1 MPDSNQIYPYAVEPL
16 IEDDYAGEP
25 PAKRLLAYLQSRR
38 EAGSKI
44 VGIYCGYAPVE
55 IIRALGL
62 VPASLCA
69 FSNAT
74 IEAAE
79 AVLPANLCPLIKSSY
94 GFIMKDACPF
104 FAVSD
109 AVVAETTCDGK
120 KKMFE
125 LIADRKPMHVMDLP
139 QVPDEPEALDNWTT
153 MIRKLQRF
161 LESVFG
167 GKATD
172 EQIESAIHDTNEKAR
187 RMNEIFEYAALNPPV
202 IGWPELYDALF
213 LGQGASGADL
223 APILDG
229 MLEKLEKRK
238 RDGYV
243 YGPKGA
249 PRVMVTGCPVG
260 GDSLKVLTAIEEA
273 GGVVVALDSCSGM
286 KPYADYIEEGTGDP
300 VRAMAA
306 RYLKVPCSCMTP
318 NRRRL
323 TEIDRLIEKFRPDA
337 VVDVVLQG
345 CHSYNIESIKVG
357 ERVRTN
363 HGLPFLTVVT
373 DYSQGDIGQMRTRM
387 EALLE
392 MCRQ

>member
-1 MPDSNQIYPYAVEPL
+1 MEMHAVAEPL
-16 IEDDYAGEP
+16 IDDEYTGEP
-25 PAKRLLAYLQSRR
+25 PAKRLLAYLQTQR
-38 EAGSKI
+38 ERGTSI
-44 VGIYCGYAPVE
+44 VGVYCGYAPVE
-55 IIRALGL
+55 LIRAFGL

-74 IEAAE
+74 IETAE
-79 AVLPANLCPLIKSSY
+79 TVLPANLCPLIKSSY

-109 AVVAETTCDGK
+109 AVIGETTCDGK

-139 QVPDEPEALDNWTT
+139 QLPDEPEAIDDWATA
-153 MIRKLQRF
+153 IRKVRRF

-167 GKATD
+167 RTTTD
-172 EQIESAIHDTNEKAR
+172 DRIEAAIRETNAKSR
-187 RMNEIFEYAALNPPV
+187 RLNEVFAYAALNPPV
-202 IGWPELYDALF
+202 IGWPEIYDALF
-213 LGQGASGADL
+213 LAQGASGSDL

-229 MLEKLEKRK
+229 VLQKLEKRK
-238 RDGYV
+238 REGYV
-243 YGPKGA
+243 YGRKGA

-260 GDSLKVLTAIEEA
+260 GDSLKVLHIIEEA
-273 GGVVVALDSCSGM
+273 GGVIVALDSCSGM
-286 KPYADYIEEGTGDP
+286 KPYAEVIEEGTNDP

-306 RYLKVPCSCMTP
+306 RYLKIPCSCMTP
-318 NRRRL
+318 NNRRL
-323 TEIDRLIEKFRPDA
+323 TEMDKLIEKFKPDA
-337 VVDVVLQG
+337 VVDVVLQA

-357 ERVRTN
+357 KNVRDK
-363 HGLPFLTVVT
+363 HGLPFLKIVT
-373 DYSQGDIGQMRTRM
+373 DYSQSDVGQIRIRV

>member
-1 MPDSNQIYPYAVEPL
+1 MHTHTTVEPL
-16 IEDDYAGEP
+16 IDDEYTGEP
-25 PAKRLLAYLQSRR
+25 PAKRLLAYLQDQR
-38 EAGSKI
+38 ERGAKI
-44 VGIYCGYAPVE
+44 VGTYCGYAPAE
-55 IIRALGL
+55 LIRALGL
-62 VPASLCA
+62 VRASLCA

-79 AVLPANLCPLIKSSY
+79 EVLPANLCPLVKSSY
-94 GFIMKDACPF
+94 GFIMKDTCPF
-104 FAVSD
+104 FAISD
-109 AVVAETTCDGK
+109 AVIGETTCDGK

-139 QVPDEPEALDNWTT
+139 QLPDEPEAIDDWAAA
-153 MIRKLQRF
+153 IRKVRRF

-167 GKATD
+167 LTTRD
-172 EQIESAIHDTNEKAR
+172 DRIEAAIRETNAKSR

-213 LGQGASGADL
+213 LAQGASGDDM

-229 MLEKLEKRK
+229 VLKKLETRK

-249 PRVMVTGCPVG
+249 PRVMVTGCPLG
-260 GDSLKVLTAIEEA
+260 GDSLKVLHLIEEA
-273 GGVVVALDSCSGM
+273 GGVVVALDACSGM
-286 KPYADYIEEGTGDP
+286 KPYANMIEEDTGDP

-306 RYLKVPCSCMTP
+306 RYLKIPCSCMTP
-318 NRRRL
+318 NDRRL
-323 TEIDRLIEKFRPDA
+323 TEMDRLIEKFKPGA
-337 VVDVVLQG
+337 VVDVVLQA
-345 CHSYNIESIKVG
+345 CHSYSIESIKVG
-357 ERVRTN
+357 KHVQGT
-363 HGLPFLTVVT
+363 HGLPFLKIVT
-373 DYSQGDIGQMRTRM
+373 DYSQSDVGQIRTRV

>member
-1 MPDSNQIYPYAVEPL
+1 MHINVTVEAL
-16 IEDDYAGEP
+16 IDDEYTGEP
-25 PAKRLLAYLQSRR
+25 PSKRLLAYLQSQR
-38 EAGSKI
+38 EQGAKI

-55 IIRALGL
+55 LIRALGL

-79 AVLPANLCPLIKSSY
+79 AVLPTNLCPLIKSSY
-94 GFIMKDACPF
+94 GFIIKDACPF
-104 FAVSD
+104 FAISD
-109 AVVAETTCDGK
+109 AVIAETTCDGK

-139 QVPDEPEALDNWTT
+139 QLPDEPEALDNWTA

-161 LESVFG
+161 LESVFERTV
-167 GKATD
+167 TD
-172 EQIESAIHDTNEKAR
+172 GEIERAIRDANAKSR
-187 RMNEIFEYAALNPPV
+187 LMNSIFDYAALNPPV

-213 LGQGASGADL
+213 LAQGASGAEM
-223 APILDG
+223 APILNDVVA
-229 MLEKLEKRK
+229 KLEKRK

-249 PRVMVTGCPVG
+249 PRVMVTGCPIG
-260 GDSLKVLTAIEEA
+260 GDSLKVLNTIEEV
-273 GGVVVALDSCSGM
+273 GGVIVALDSCSGM
-286 KPYADYIEEGTGDP
+286 KPYAGFIEEGSGDP

-306 RYLKVPCSCMTP
+306 RYLQIPCSCMTP
-318 NRRRL
+318 NNRRL
-323 TEIDRLIEKFRPDA
+323 TELDRLMERFKPDA
-337 VVDVVLQG
+337 VVDVVLQA
-345 CHSYNIESIKVG
+345 CHSYNIESVKVG
-357 ERVRTN
+357 ENVQRK
-363 HGLPFLTVVT
+363 HGLPFLKIVT
-373 DYSQGDIGQMRTRM
+373 DYSQSDVGQIRTRV